1 MYFVISHTV
10 KLGHL
15 PWNDTAINF
24 SAITSSLPSPQGAT
38 ELLPGENV
46 DFLDGKLS
54 NVSDHDTFEGA
65 MSELLGMHG
74 PNPSARVSPQSWQD
88 QGFNLDDVKI
98 VLYPAH
104 LEHVEPED
112 TWRFVDSNSDGAA
125 WGIKTESEL
134 LDHAAQLYSKG
145 KASGLDL
152 DPETVLLALRDMSG
166 LKQDTIGAECGSP
179 ARSEAAYSRE
189 TQTR

>member
-1 MYFVISHTV
+1 MYVVISHT
-10 KLGHL
+10 LNPSYL
-15 PWNDTAINF
+15 PWGGTEINF
-24 SAITSSLPSPQGAT
+24 SAIATSCPTPPGAT
-38 ELLPGENV
+38 ELRPGENV
-46 DFLDGKLS
+46 DFLDGTLS

-74 PNPSARVSPQSWQD
+74 PNPIAWVSPQSWQD
-88 QGFNLDDVKI
+88 QGFNLEDIKI

-112 TWRFVDSNSDGAA
+112 TWRFVECNSDSAA
-125 WGIKTESEL
+125 WGLKTESEL

-166 LKQDTIGAECGSP
+166 LKPP
-179 ARSEAAYSRE
+179 ADVSAAGKAARGHV
-189 TQTR
+189 QII